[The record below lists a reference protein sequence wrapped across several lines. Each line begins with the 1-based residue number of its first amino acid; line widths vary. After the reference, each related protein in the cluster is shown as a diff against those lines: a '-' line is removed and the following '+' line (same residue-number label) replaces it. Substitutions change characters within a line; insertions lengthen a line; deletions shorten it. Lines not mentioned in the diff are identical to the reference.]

1 MKNITTHVFAL
12 VLAASCFCSLAVA
25 GEEIAKSDPDPVQPI
40 LDRLAKM
47 DFAEQQAWLRRLE
60 DRAARAA
67 RLSLNPEQSDRQQA
81 LVRSL
86 LHRKMITWQVLR
98 EAIGETDSLEWKA
111 VDRLAERYR
120 NKVSE
125 VFREWPAEAGRRAK
139 AWETTLWEWKNAGK
153 NFEQQDRLIDWLE
166 SSISSVEL
174 TSIGPIPEK
183 PMVEEQ
189 QPPAETASQE
199 PSEAVKPRPPK
210 PTPKPVPKLP
220 EKPVEE
226 PSNSPLKKGATAG
239 LPSSAGKNTREN
251 TAGQASSGTRT
262 LENRLFQRATE
273 PARPRR
279 PERVPL
285 ALPMETQVPP
295 SSPVKPVT
303 PAEPTGKLP
312 AGSVRVNADE
322 LVVRIAGCNMSFRA
336 LEAELDEK
344 GTWDAARLEPLVNRL
359 KILVIRRGDLDLFRE
374 LLPADKRSTV
384 AKLERSKSAVS
395 QLGARIFEARRAA
408 SSEEFK
414 GTEAARRVELGRLE
428 MLSRRLAEAAA
439 KGKKAQ
445 SP

>member
-1 MKNITTHVFAL
+1 MKNVTTHVFAL
-12 VLAASCFCSLAVA
+12 ALAASCFCSLVVA
-25 GEEIAKSDPDPVQPI
+25 GEKIAKSDPDPVQPI

-60 DRAARAA
+60 DRSARAA

-98 EAIGETDSLEWKA
+98 EAIHQTDSLERKA

-120 NKVSE
+120 NKVLE
-125 VFREWPAEAGRRAK
+125 AFREWPAEAGRRAK
-139 AWETTLWEWKNAGK
+139 AWETTLREWKNAGK

-166 SSISSVEL
+166 SSI
-174 TSIGPIPEK
+174 GPIPER
-183 PMVEEQ
+183 PIVDGQ
-189 QPPAETASQE
+189 QPPAETAPQG

-210 PTPKPVPKLP
+210 PTPKPIPKPAPKLP

-226 PSNSPLKKGATAG
+226 PSKPEPPRPVEQPL
-239 LPSSAGKNTREN
+239 P
-251 TAGQASSGTRT
+251 
-262 LENRLFQRATE
+262 
-273 PARPRR
+273 PAEAVAPEKPAQPRR
-279 PERVPL
+279 PERVPF
-285 ALPMETQVPP
+285 ALPTETQVPP
-295 SSPVKPVT
+295 PSPVKPVA

-322 LVVRIAGCNMSFRA
+322 LAVRIAGCNMAFRA
-336 LEAELDEK
+336 LESELDEK

-359 KILVIRRGDLDLFRE
+359 KILVVRRGDLDLFRE

-384 AKLERSKSAVS
+384 AKLEKSKSAVS
-395 QLGARIFEARRAA
+395 QLGARIFEARRTA

-414 GTEAARRVELGRLE
+414 GTEASRRVELGRLE
-428 MLSRRLAEAAA
+428 MLSRRLAETAA

>member
-1 MKNITTHVFAL
+1 MNMKNVTTHLFAL
-12 VLAASCFCSLAVA
+12 VLAASCLCSLAVA

-60 DRAARAA
+60 DRSARAA

-81 LVRSL
+81 LVHSL

-98 EAIGETDSLEWKA
+98 EAIHQTDSLEWKA
-111 VDRLAERYR
+111 VDRLADRYR

-125 VFREWPAEAGRRAK
+125 VFREWPTEAGRRAK
-139 AWETTLWEWKNAGK
+139 AWETTLREWKNAGK

-174 TSIGPIPEK
+174 ASIGPIPEK

-189 QPPAETASQE
+189 QPPAETAPQG

-210 PTPKPVPKLP
+210 PTPKPIPKPVPKLP

-226 PSNSPLKKGATAG
+226 PSK
-239 LPSSAGKNTREN
+239 PS
-251 TAGQASSGTRT
+251 
-262 LENRLFQRATE
+262 
-273 PARPRR
+273 PARPVERPLPPAEAVAPEKPAQPRR

-285 ALPMETQVPP
+285 ALPTETQVPP
-295 SSPVKPVT
+295 PSPSSVKPVA

-336 LEAELDEK
+336 LESELDEK

-384 AKLERSKSAVS
+384 AKLERSKLAVS

-408 SSEEFK
+408 SSGEFK
-414 GTEAARRVELGRLE
+414 GTAAARRVELGRLE